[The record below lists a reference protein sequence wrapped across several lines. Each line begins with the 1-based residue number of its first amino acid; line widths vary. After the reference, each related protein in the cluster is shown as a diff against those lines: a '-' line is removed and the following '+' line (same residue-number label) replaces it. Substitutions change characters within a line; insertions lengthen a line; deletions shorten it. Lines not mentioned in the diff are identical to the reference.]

1 MHVVVRRESRADHD
15 SNRLQ
20 TNSRQSYLA
29 YPMIMFM
36 WLTSFDALMESD
48 VRLADVVN
56 FDTKILE

>member
-1 MHVVVRRESRADHD
+1 
-15 SNRLQ
+15 
-20 TNSRQSYLA
+20 
-29 YPMIMFM
+29 MIMFM